1 MRLICPNCG
10 AQYEVDDSVI
20 PEDGRD
26 VQCSGCG
33 HGWFQPGKSAL
44 AEAEAPETTA
54 PEPDGWDAGAWEAEP
69 EAAPEAQPPAPE
81 PMPEPAAAP
90 EPAPEPAAPVADDIE
105 DAIAA
110 MLQDEGSVENPPGT
124 AALSDYCE
132 DSDYDES
139 LSAAPAPGT
148 TPRRPLDDDLLSIL
162 REEAERESAQ
172 RRAEGTTLETQ
183 EDLGLGEPVPPV
195 RPVEPAVPAEPAPRE
210 DDAPSYDPELFAD
223 LDAEEPEP
231 VPRGR
236 ERLPDIEEIN
246 STLTAASDRVPRRSM
261 AADDEADQASGGFR
275 TGFSLVM
282 LIALAGLSLYFFA
295 AQIIALVPQLEG
307 ALTAYVTTVDT
318 LRLSLDQLVQGLIER
333 FSEKG

>member
-33 HGWFQPGKSAL
+33 HGWFQPGHSAL
-44 AEAEAPETTA
+44 AEAAAPDAAA
-54 PEPDGWDAGAWEAEP
+54 PSEP
-69 EAAPEAQPPAPE
+69 EDWNANDWTAE
-81 PMPEPAAAP
+81 PEPAA
-90 EPAPEPAAPVADDIE
+90 EPAPAHEEPASLASPPPAADAIE

-110 MLQDEGSVENPPGT
+110 LMQDDSSVENPPGT
-124 AALSDYCE
+124 AALSDYFE
-132 DSDYDES
+132 DSDYDET
-139 LSAAPAPGT
+139 LAPAPAPGT
-148 TPRRPLDDDLLSIL
+148 TPRRALDDDLLSIL
-162 REEAERESAQ
+162 REEAERESAH
-172 RRAEGTTLETQ
+172 RRAEGATLETQ
-183 EDLGLGEPVPPV
+183 EDLGLGEPVPQA
-195 RPVEPAVPAEPAPRE
+195 RPVEEDAPEPRDAG
-210 DDAPSYDPELFAD
+210 APSYDTELFAD

-261 AADDEADQASGGFR
+261 ADADDTGAQASGFR
-275 TGFSLVM
+275 TGFMLVM
-282 LIALAGLSLYFFA
+282 LLALAGMILYFFA
-295 AQIIALVPQLEG
+295 APIIGLAPQLEG
-307 ALTAYVTTVDT
+307 PLTAYVTAIDT
-318 LRLSLDQLVQGLIER
+318 LRLSLDQLVQGLIVR